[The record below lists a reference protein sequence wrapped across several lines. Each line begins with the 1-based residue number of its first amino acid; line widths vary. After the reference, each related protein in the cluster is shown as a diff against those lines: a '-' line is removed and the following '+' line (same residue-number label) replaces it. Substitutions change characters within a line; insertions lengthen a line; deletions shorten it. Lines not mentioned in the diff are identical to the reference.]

1 MAGDFSKPVSTD
13 TYASL
18 LQFIRENFT
27 ELAKLLDG
35 STAANIPTGAVR
47 FNSTSRRFERYNGT
61 TWAELVVQNHFAFDM
76 RVSKADRLT
85 KARTISLT
93 GAASGS
99 ASFDGW
105 SNVSITVAVANNSHT
120 HDHTTVSA
128 AADVYIA
135 SGLSAKT
142 QGQVGPSATGGDTD
156 ANSYLNAGI
165 YFVASA
171 NAVTNFPV
179 ANVGGHLQVLA
190 DSTGNIRQEFTRY
203 DTSSVYVRTR
213 TAAGVW
219 TSWLSVATGSISS
232 FPAGTRMLFQQSTAP
247 TGWTKDTTV
256 NDKALRVVSGAV
268 GSGGSV
274 AFSTVFGRTATD
286 GTTLTVAQMPSHQ
299 HQIKD
304 TFGQDLH
311 ARLTAGNQTY
321 IRGIRTVE
329 DIGVNSYTMYKTE
342 AAGGN
347 AAHSHGL
354 DLRLAYIDVIIA
366 TKD

>member
-35 STAANIPTGAVR
+35 STAGNIPTGAVR
-47 FNSTSRRFERYNGT
+47 FNSTSRRFERYDGT
-61 TWAELVVQNHFAFDM
+61 TWAELVAQATSAFDM

-85 KARTISLT
+85 TARTISLT
-93 GAASGS
+93 GGASGS
-99 ASFDGW
+99 ASFSGS
-105 SNVSITVAVANNSHT
+105 SNASITVTVANNSHT

-142 QGQVGPSATGGDTD
+142 QGQVGPSATGGVTD

-165 YFVASA
+165 YFVYSA

-179 ANVGGHLQVLA
+179 ANIGGHLQVLA
-190 DSTGNIRQEFTRY
+190 NSAGYIRQEFTRF

-213 TAAGVW
+213 TNAGVW
-219 TSWLSVATGSISS
+219 TSWLPVVTGSISS
-232 FPAGTRMLFQQSTAP
+232 FPAGTRLLFQQSTAP
-247 TGWTKDTTV
+247 TGWTKDTSV
-256 NDKALRVVSGAV
+256 NDRALRVVSGAV
-268 GSGGSV
+268 GIGGSV
-274 AFSTVFGRTATD
+274 NFSTLFGRTGTD
-286 GTTLTVAQMPSHQ
+286 ETTLVASQMPGHGHTVISSTGKALRAQ
-299 HQIKD
+299 GKYGYGTVYGLKEYD
-304 TFGQDLH
+304 YGVGNDDATPL
-311 ARLTAGNQTY
+311 LTGTQGSN
-321 IRGIRTVE
+321 G
-329 DIGVNSYTMYKTE
+329 S
-342 AAGGN
+342 
-347 AAHSHGL
+347 HSHGL

>member
-35 STAANIPTGAVR
+35 STADNIPTGAVR
-47 FNSTSRRFERYNGT
+47 FNSTSRRFERYDGT
-61 TWAELVVQNHFAFDM
+61 TWAELVVQATSAFDM
-76 RVSKADRLT
+76 RVSKADSLT
-85 KARTISLT
+85 AARTISLT
-93 GAASGS
+93 GDASGS
-99 ASFDGW
+99 ASFDGS
-105 SNVSITVAVANNSHT
+105 SNASITVDVANNSHT

-142 QGQVGPSATGGDTD
+142 QGQVGPSATGGVTD

-247 TGWTKDTTV
+247 TGWTKDTSI
-256 NDKALRVVSGAV
+256 NDKALRVVSGAA

-299 HQIKD
+299 HGIYK
-304 TFGQDLH
+304 FS
-311 ARLTAGNQTY
+311 AAGNSGTY
-321 IRGIRTVE
+321 ITSSSLSSAENRVMDTNLCSSV
-329 DIGVNSYTMYKTE
+329 
-342 AAGGN
+342 GGN
-347 AAHSHGL
+347 GSHTHGL
-354 DLRLAYIDVIIA
+354 DLRLAYVDIIIA